1 MKLSVVF
8 AAVAG
13 FLAVL
18 FCTPSL
24 AQEGDILIQ
33 PPLTWSINSV
43 QIVWSVSEG
52 TTTNSKYIYS
62 ADSSVMQG
70 TQKQKS
76 ESSSNERIGTTGI
89 GSRVDATAGLNSNPF
104 TLFGLMG
111 SSVNAS
117 GFIEG
122 KASYTATG
130 GTRNSEE
137 WSEAEKQT
145 VAAAFS
151 TAQTKETQIANRK
164 LVFTIDFVNHT
175 SSRMYFDPTSAN
187 TVPVYCGN
195 VHLGDAHLVTNN
207 MGIAATGEAI
217 PCRFEMPLD
226 DTGKMAILQKRP
238 QIKIESG
245 QLLIR
250 TPEGAREPVENAIQ
264 ESKITGNYFTIAII
278 SEDRITEWHI
288 RWYRKNSVTLREALE
303 AINEEVCSQKNDEE
317 KILFILGE
325 KQIERVCDTPLSFSE
340 DSDWVVQSQ
349 TYKKGEIVE
358 IKDTSEYLDSVPGR
372 GARFVFIIKNE
383 RAKRFITKAKQGD
396 AKAQFYLGV
405 CYYNGEGVEKDLTE
419 AVKWY
424 RKAAEQGLAEAQC
437 NLGVCY
443 DYGEGVEKDITEAVK
458 WYRKAAE
465 QGDARAQCN
474 LGVCYAKGEGVE
486 KDLSEAVKW
495 YRKAAEQG
503 YADAQFYLGLCYAK
517 GEGVE
522 KDLTEAV
529 KWCRKA
535 AEQGDAEAQ
544 ALLGLC
550 YDFGEGVEKKQ
561 TEAVKWY
568 RKAAEQGDAK
578 AQFYLGV
585 CYYFGEGIEKDL
597 TEAVKWYRKAAEQGL
612 VEAQTLLGGC
622 YDFGDGV
629 EKDQTEAIKWYRKA
643 AEQGDAEAQCNLG
656 VCYDEGEGVE
666 KDITE
671 AVKWYR
677 KAAEQGYADA
687 QFRMGYCYYYGEG
700 VEKDRANALQW
711 WRKAANQ
718 GYEPAIKALKAMQE

>member
-226 DTGKMAILQKRP
+226 DTGKMAILQKKP
-238 QIKIESG
+238 KIKIERG

-250 TPEGAREPVENAIQ
+250 AENINQVKDAIF
-264 ESKITGNYFTIAII
+264 ESTQFGKHFTITVLSQNQALEWRFIWR
-278 SEDRITEWHI
+278 ED
-288 RWYRKNSVTLREALE
+288 NSVTLRKALE
-303 AINEEVCSQKNDEE
+303 AINQKVCIQNEDME
-317 KILFILGE
+317 KILFE
-325 KQIERVCDTPLSFSE
+325 IENNTLTRVCDTPFVISE

-349 TYKKGEIVE
+349 TYKKGKVVE
-358 IKDTSEYLDSVPGR
+358 IKNISEYLDKAPR
-372 GARFVFIIKNE
+372 LFTRFLFLIKNVKIE
-383 RAKRFITKAKQGD
+383 KLTAKAKNGD
-396 AKAQFYLGV
+396 AKAQCELGL
-405 CYYNGEGVEKDLTE
+405 CYADGEGVEKDMLE
-419 AVKWY
+419 AVKWIL
-424 RKAAEQGLAEAQC
+424 KA
-437 NLGVCY
+437 
-443 DYGEGVEKDITEAVK
+443 T
-458 WYRKAAE
+458 E
-465 QGDARAQCN
+465 QGDKTAKKSLLTYLLYLNEAQKNKLNISFEAGDKAVITIDNTEFAFRWCPKGSFMMGSPDSEEGRFSN
-474 LGVCYAKGEGVE
+474 ETQHHVTLSQGFWLLETEVTVGMFKAFVSDTGYKSQGETPWGWTGSKWEPSSKYSWQNPGFSQNDNHPVCCV
-486 KDLSEAVKW
+486 SW
-495 YRKAAEQG
+495 
-503 YADAQFYLGLCYAK
+503 ADANEFCKWLGKKTGLS
-517 GEGVE
+517 VQ
-522 KDLTEAV
+522 LPTEAQ
-529 KWCRKA
+529 WEYACRA
-535 AEQGDAEAQ
+535 GSTGAYAGDLDSMAWYNDNS
-544 ALLGLC
+544 GNKTHPV
-550 YDFGEGVEKKQ
+550 GTKK
-561 TEAVKWY
+561 
-568 RKAAEQGDAK
+568 
-578 AQFYLGV
+578 
-585 CYYFGEGIEKDL
+585 
-597 TEAVKWYRKAAEQGL
+597 
-612 VEAQTLLGGC
+612 
-622 YDFGDGV
+622 
-629 EKDQTEAIKWYRKA
+629 
-643 AEQGDAEAQCNLG
+643 
-656 VCYDEGEGVE
+656 
-666 KDITE
+666 
-671 AVKWYR
+671 
-677 KAAEQGYADA
+677 
-687 QFRMGYCYYYGEG
+687 
-700 VEKDRANALQW
+700 ANAWGLYDMHGNVW
-711 WRKAANQ
+711 EWCADWYGDYPSGSVTDPAGASSGTCRVIRGGSW
-718 GYEPAIKALKAMQE
+718 GYNASICRSADRLDFTPVYRSNSLGFRPLLSPVVP